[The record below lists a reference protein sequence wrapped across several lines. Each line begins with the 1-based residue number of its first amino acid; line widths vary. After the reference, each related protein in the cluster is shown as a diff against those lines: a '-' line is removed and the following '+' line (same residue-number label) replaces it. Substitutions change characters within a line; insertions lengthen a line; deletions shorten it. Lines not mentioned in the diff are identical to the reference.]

1 MNTIKRILLCAIA
14 ALPLLTLSAQK
25 NVVDEV
31 IWVVGDDPILLSDV
45 EEARISYEM
54 NGQPIENAYCVI
66 PEQLALQK
74 LFLHQADLDS
84 IEADET
90 YAIRYADEEINAHLQ
105 RYGSRENLEMIAR
118 RSISSLR
125 EMYKKQARDDYRS
138 KSVQRKLASGIKVTP
153 AEVREYFRNMPED
166 SLPLIPEKVEVQIIT
181 LQPQVSRQEV
191 ERI

>member
-66 PEQLALQK
+66 P
-74 LFLHQADLDS
+74 
-84 IEADET
+84 
-90 YAIRYADEEINAHLQ
+90 
-105 RYGSRENLEMIAR
+105 
-118 RSISSLR
+118 
-125 EMYKKQARDDYRS
+125 
-138 KSVQRKLASGIKVTP
+138 
-153 AEVREYFRNMPED
+153 
-166 SLPLIPEKVEVQIIT
+166 
-181 LQPQVSRQEV
+181 
-191 ERI
+191 

>member
-74 LFLHQADLDS
+74 LFLHQLF
-84 IEADET
+84 
-90 YAIRYADEEINAHLQ
+90 L
-105 RYGSRENLEMIAR
+105 LE
-118 RSISSLR
+118 
-125 EMYKKQARDDYRS
+125 
-138 KSVQRKLASGIKVTP
+138 
-153 AEVREYFRNMPED
+153 
-166 SLPLIPEKVEVQIIT
+166 
-181 LQPQVSRQEV
+181 
-191 ERI
+191 

>member
-14 ALPLLTLSAQK
+14 ALPLITLSAQK

-90 YAIRYADEEINAHLQ
+90 YWQFI
-105 RYGSRENLEMIAR
+105 
-118 RSISSLR
+118 
-125 EMYKKQARDDYRS
+125 
-138 KSVQRKLASGIKVTP
+138 
-153 AEVREYFRNMPED
+153 
-166 SLPLIPEKVEVQIIT
+166 
-181 LQPQVSRQEV
+181 
-191 ERI
+191 

>member
-74 LFLHQADLDS
+74 LFLH
-84 IEADET
+84 
-90 YAIRYADEEINAHLQ
+90 
-105 RYGSRENLEMIAR
+105 
-118 RSISSLR
+118 
-125 EMYKKQARDDYRS
+125 
-138 KSVQRKLASGIKVTP
+138 
-153 AEVREYFRNMPED
+153 
-166 SLPLIPEKVEVQIIT
+166 
-181 LQPQVSRQEV
+181 
-191 ERI
+191 

>member
-1 MNTIKRILLCAIA
+1 MNTLKRILLCAIA

-84 IEADET
+84 IGRA
-90 YAIRYADEEINAHLQ
+90 
-105 RYGSRENLEMIAR
+105 SCRER
-118 RSISSLR
+118 
-125 EMYKKQARDDYRS
+125 
-138 KSVQRKLASGIKVTP
+138 V
-153 AEVREYFRNMPED
+153 
-166 SLPLIPEKVEVQIIT
+166 
-181 LQPQVSRQEV
+181 
-191 ERI
+191 

>member
-74 LFLHQADLDS
+74 LFLHQ
-84 IEADET
+84 
-90 YAIRYADEEINAHLQ
+90 R
-105 RYGSRENLEMIAR
+105 
-118 RSISSLR
+118 
-125 EMYKKQARDDYRS
+125 
-138 KSVQRKLASGIKVTP
+138 
-153 AEVREYFRNMPED
+153 
-166 SLPLIPEKVEVQIIT
+166 
-181 LQPQVSRQEV
+181 
-191 ERI
+191 